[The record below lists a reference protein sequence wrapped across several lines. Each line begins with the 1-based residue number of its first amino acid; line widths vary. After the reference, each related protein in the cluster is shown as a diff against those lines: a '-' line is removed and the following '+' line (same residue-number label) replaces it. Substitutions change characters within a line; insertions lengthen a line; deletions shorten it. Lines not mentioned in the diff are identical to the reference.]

1 MGSFEIN
8 LYKAQS
14 ICEGN
19 LIHLTEYSKIYTF
32 TTENISGYIKYFD
45 LKNKS
50 LLTIGSSGDQV
61 LNAFLL
67 GARDITLYDINPYAK
82 YYVYLKIAAII
93 SLDYIEFQ
101 SFFFKHGL
109 KKFYNKEMF
118 SKELYNKIK
127 PNLRLLDYESF
138 LFFDELF
145 YLYDRD
151 TIRDYL
157 FDDDENHNEVIKNFN
172 NYLKSEESYNKLK
185 SVLKK
190 INFKYINGDI
200 FKDGVEGKNDNIF
213 LSNLCTITSLEK
225 LKLLLQKLDLNNL
238 NQNGSILVGYLWD
251 TDFDTKKF
259 EDDWKEVYK
268 LDKTKEEL
276 KKFITEY
283 HNINGSRDYLWE
295 ENKKRDMVLIYR
307 KG

>member
-1 MGSFEIN
+1 MGNFETN

-14 ICEGN
+14 ICEGK

-32 TTENISGYIKYFD
+32 TTENISEYIKYFD
-45 LKNKS
+45 LNNKS
-50 LLTIGSSGDQV
+50 LLTVGSSGDQI
-61 LNAFLL
+61 LNAFFS

-82 YYVYLKIAAII
+82 YYVYLKIAAIL

-101 SFFFKHGL
+101 NFFFKHGL
-109 KKFYNKEMF
+109 EEYYNKKMF
-118 SKELYNKIK
+118 SKDLFNKIK

-145 YLYDRD
+145 SLYDRYD
-151 TIRDYL
+151 IRDYL
-157 FDDDENHNEVIKNFN
+157 FDDDENRNIVIKSFN
-172 NYLKSEESYNKLK
+172 SYLKSEESYNNLK
-185 SVLKK
+185 SILKQ

-200 FKDGVEGKNDNIF
+200 FKDNIKGQFDNIF

-225 LKLLLQKLDLNNL
+225 LKELLQKLDMNNL
-238 NQNGSILVGYLWD
+238 RESGSILIGYLWD
-251 TDFDTKKF
+251 TDFYSNDF
-259 EDDWKEVYK
+259 SDDWKEVYK
-268 LDKTKEEL
+268 LDLTKAKL
-276 KKFITEY
+276 KEFITEY

-307 KG
+307 KC